1 MTSAIVKSNINKHFD
16 LELIRTSLAETE
28 KNCAI
33 FREAENRQKQTRQKE
48 FRGSVVSIMNASNKF
63 IDDENYGYFNER
75 SDRFNNIDE
84 ERDTSINKN
93 TNLIVQSGKIGDAL
107 SNRSKPFVPPKQVLM
122 YLVR

>member
-33 FREAENRQKQTRQKE
+33 FREAENRQKQTKQKE

-63 IDDENYGYFNER
+63 IDDESNCYFNER
-75 SDRFNNIDE
+75 SDGFNNIDE
-84 ERDTSINKN
+84 ERDTSVNKN

-107 SNRSKPFVPPKQVLM
+107 NNRSKPFVPPKQVLM

>member
-16 LELIRTSLAETE
+16 LELIRSSLAETE

-33 FREAENRQKQTRQKE
+33 FREAENRQKKVQQKE
-48 FRGSVVSIMNASNKF
+48 FCGSVVSIMNASNKF
-63 IDDENYGYFNER
+63 IDDENNECFNER
-75 SDRFNNIDE
+75 SDRFNAINED
-84 ERDTSINKN
+84 RDAPINKN
-93 TNLIVQSGKIGDAL
+93 KNFIVRNGKIEDTS

>member
-16 LELIRTSLAETE
+16 LELIRSSLAETE

-33 FREAENRQKQTRQKE
+33 FREAENHQKKAPQKE
-48 FRGSVVSIMNASNKF
+48 FCGSVVSIMNASNKF
-63 IDDENYGYFNER
+63 IDDENIGCFNER
-75 SDRFNNIDE
+75 SDRFNAINED
-84 ERDTSINKN
+84 RDAPINKN
-93 TNLIVQSGKIGDAL
+93 TSFIVRNGKIEDTS